1 MPFHPTSNLDSPL
14 LRTKIT
20 PPRIPPEFVHRPRLT
35 ERIDRGV
42 KGPLTL
48 LSAPAG
54 YGKTNLLIEW
64 VDSTQLPVAWL
75 NIDSDD
81 NDRSRFFRYLIAA
94 FQTVEPHLGEEALYF
109 LQSTPD
115 NSQDIGGDFLT
126 SGLKVGLTQL
136 INEIAALP
144 NEIVL
149 ILDDF
154 QMLEG
159 APIRQST
166 NYFLK
171 QLPQN
176 LHVII
181 SSRIE
186 PAIDLAFLRAKG
198 RVVELGTN
206 DLRFTSEEVA
216 LFFQQMIGLQLPID
230 TVQAIEKRTEGWV
243 TALQMAA
250 ISIRHQ
256 PDPNNILPNLAGDA
270 HYLVDFLAEE
280 VLDRQPEDVR
290 QFLLR
295 SSILDTLTGSLCEA
309 VVNPDAQPGYG
320 TVMLD
325 RLEHARLFI
334 TALDEKH
341 EWFSYHYLFADFL
354 YHILAENYP
363 AEIPEL
369 QKRAAIW
376 FEKDGN
382 LEKAFQYG
390 LSSGDMEWSA
400 ELIQRNIETMIKTGE
415 IFSLTR
421 WIGHL
426 PDMVIHLHPGL
437 ALAYAWRA
445 IATYQL
451 DLARFWLDDVRR
463 ALEQYGRHAGPE
475 LHIGEP
481 ETLPESE
488 NASHWNIYGGLAIS
502 QSILAMLDGDLE
514 QAAEFSKQA
523 TRYLREDNPFVQ
535 SFLML
540 DDSLYFILSGDTQ
553 KAIDSLSDTI
563 RTARQANNLLVM
575 IIATCQ
581 LADMR
586 VLQGQ
591 LDQAWATLQKAQYM
605 TVGPDGK
612 PLPLAGLVD
621 IGFGEI
627 LLERGSLE
635 EAHAYLERGCKIAQ
649 SQWSISSLDGMVS
662 LARLH
667 QAIGDPAGTQ
677 AIITDASQMAASTE
691 SSTWDDSLIAA
702 IAIRLALQRD
712 DLADAEQWWIRGGF
726 PELTAALPL
735 ERYPY
740 HIFEYLQLT
749 QARFLLMRGRDTGS
763 ETDLRLALERIE
775 PLSLGAERFHRVTS
789 QIEILILQALI
800 RFALGD
806 EHAKDIFLQAL
817 ALGEPAG
824 YQQIYLDEGQRL
836 SPLLRQC
843 QTAQLDS
850 GSYLPSADFLE
861 RLLGAIP
868 SADVEPKQHQHIIQ
882 QPPDP
887 ATTITEDGFPI
898 SLSRREVEVLALIA
912 EGKSNQEISAQLY
925 LALNTVKRHAYNI
938 YTKLGV
944 KKRTQAVS
952 MARKL
957 KLIS

>member
-1 MPFHPTSNLDSPL
+1 MSINPTSSMDSPL
-14 LRTKIT
+14 LRTKT
-20 PPRIPPEFVHRPRLT
+20 APPRIPPEFVHRPRLT

-42 KGPLTL
+42 LGPLTL

-54 YGKTNLLIEW
+54 FGKTNLLMEW

-75 NIDSDD
+75 NIDADD

-94 FQTVEPHLGEEALYF
+94 FQTVEPHLGEEALSF
-109 LQSTPD
+109 LQSVHD
-115 NSQDIGGDFLT
+115 RGQGAGDDSLI
-126 SGLKVGLTQL
+126 SGLSVGLTQL

-144 NEIVL
+144 YEIVL

-154 QMLEG
+154 QVLER

-166 NYFLK
+166 SYFIK
-171 QLPQN
+171 QMPHN

-181 SSRIE
+181 ASRTE
-186 PAIDLAFLRAKG
+186 PAIDLAFMRAKG
-198 RVVELGTN
+198 RVVELDTN

-216 LFFQQMIGLQLPID
+216 LFFQQMIGLKLPID
-230 TVQAIEKRTEGWV
+230 TAQAIEKRTEGWV

-250 ISIRHQ
+250 VSMRHQ
-256 PDPNNILPNLAGDA
+256 PDSNNLLPNLAGDA

-280 VLDRQPEDVR
+280 VLDRQPEEVR

-295 SSILDTLTGSLCEA
+295 SSVLDTLTGSLCEA

-320 TVMLD
+320 AVMLD
-325 RLEHARLFI
+325 RLEQARLFI
-334 TALDEKH
+334 NALDEKH
-341 EWFSYHYLFADFL
+341 EWFRYHHLFADFL
-354 YHILAENYP
+354 RHILSENDP
-363 AEIPEL
+363 AEIPVL

-376 FEKDGN
+376 FERDGN
-382 LEKAFQYG
+382 LEKAYQYG
-390 LSSGDMEWSA
+390 LASGDMEWSA
-400 ELIQRNIETMIKTGE
+400 ELIQRNIESMIKTGE

-421 WIGHL
+421 WIGQL
-426 PDMVIHLHPGL
+426 PDAVIHLHPRL
-437 ALAYAWRA
+437 ALAYAWGA

-463 ALEQYGRHAGPE
+463 ALEQYESHASPE

-488 NASHWNIYGGLAIS
+488 NAGLWNMYGSLAIC
-502 QSILAMLDGDLE
+502 QSTLALLDGDLE

-523 TRYLREDNPFVQ
+523 TSYLREDNPFVQ
-535 SFLML
+535 SLLML

-553 KAIDSLSDTI
+553 KAIDSLHDTI
-563 RTARQANNLLVM
+563 RTARRANNLLVM

-581 LADMR
+581 LADMQ
-586 VLQGQ
+586 VMQGQ
-591 LDQAWATLQKAQYM
+591 FGQAWATLQKAQYM

-612 PLPLAGLVD
+612 PLALAGLAD

-635 EAHAYLERGCKIAQ
+635 EAHTYLERGCKLAQ
-649 SQWSISSLDGMVS
+649 TLWSISSLDGMVS

-677 AIITDASQMAASTE
+677 AIIAKASQMVLSTE
-691 SSTWDDSLIAA
+691 SSTWDDSLIFTLAT
-702 IAIRLALQRD
+702 RLALQGD
-712 DLADAEQWWIRGGF
+712 DLAEAEQWWIRGGF

-749 QARFLLMRGRDTGS
+749 QARFLLMRGQDTGS
-763 ETDLRLALERIE
+763 ETDLRLALERLE
-775 PLSLGAERFHRVTS
+775 PLSLSADRFHRLTS
-789 QIEILILQALI
+789 RIEILILQAMI

-806 EHAKDIFLQAL
+806 DHAKDFLLQAL

-824 YQQIYLDEGQRL
+824 FQQIYLDEGQRIFV
-836 SPLLRQC
+836 LLRQC
-843 QTAQLDS
+843 QTAQKNS
-850 GSYLPSADFLE
+850 GSYLPSADFLD
-861 RLLGAIP
+861 RLLAAIP
-868 SADVEPKQHQHIIQ
+868 SPDGEPQPHQHLIR
-882 QPPDP
+882 QPADP
-887 ATTITEDGFPI
+887 ATTITVDGFPI
-898 SLSRREVEVLALIA
+898 TLSVREVEVLSLIA

-938 YTKLGV
+938 YAKLGV

-952 MARKL
+952 VARKL
-957 KLIS
+957 KLIP

>member
-115 NSQDIGGDFLT
+115 NSQGIGGDFLT

-320 TVMLD
+320 T
-325 RLEHARLFI
+325 
-334 TALDEKH
+334 
-341 EWFSYHYLFADFL
+341 
-354 YHILAENYP
+354 
-363 AEIPEL
+363 
-369 QKRAAIW
+369 
-376 FEKDGN
+376 
-382 LEKAFQYG
+382 
-390 LSSGDMEWSA
+390 
-400 ELIQRNIETMIKTGE
+400 
-415 IFSLTR
+415 
-421 WIGHL
+421 
-426 PDMVIHLHPGL
+426 
-437 ALAYAWRA
+437 
-445 IATYQL
+445 
-451 DLARFWLDDVRR
+451 
-463 ALEQYGRHAGPE
+463 
-475 LHIGEP
+475 
-481 ETLPESE
+481 
-488 NASHWNIYGGLAIS
+488 SH
-502 QSILAMLDGDLE
+502 
-514 QAAEFSKQA
+514 
-523 TRYLREDNPFVQ
+523 
-535 SFLML
+535 
-540 DDSLYFILSGDTQ
+540 
-553 KAIDSLSDTI
+553 
-563 RTARQANNLLVM
+563 
-575 IIATCQ
+575 
-581 LADMR
+581 
-586 VLQGQ
+586 
-591 LDQAWATLQKAQYM
+591 
-605 TVGPDGK
+605 
-612 PLPLAGLVD
+612 
-621 IGFGEI
+621 
-627 LLERGSLE
+627 
-635 EAHAYLERGCKIAQ
+635 
-649 SQWSISSLDGMVS
+649 
-662 LARLH
+662 
-667 QAIGDPAGTQ
+667 
-677 AIITDASQMAASTE
+677 
-691 SSTWDDSLIAA
+691 
-702 IAIRLALQRD
+702 
-712 DLADAEQWWIRGGF
+712 
-726 PELTAALPL
+726 
-735 ERYPY
+735 
-740 HIFEYLQLT
+740 
-749 QARFLLMRGRDTGS
+749 
-763 ETDLRLALERIE
+763 
-775 PLSLGAERFHRVTS
+775 
-789 QIEILILQALI
+789 
-800 RFALGD
+800 
-806 EHAKDIFLQAL
+806 
-817 ALGEPAG
+817 
-824 YQQIYLDEGQRL
+824 
-836 SPLLRQC
+836 
-843 QTAQLDS
+843 
-850 GSYLPSADFLE
+850 
-861 RLLGAIP
+861 
-868 SADVEPKQHQHIIQ
+868 
-882 QPPDP
+882 
-887 ATTITEDGFPI
+887 
-898 SLSRREVEVLALIA
+898 
-912 EGKSNQEISAQLY
+912 
-925 LALNTVKRHAYNI
+925 
-938 YTKLGV
+938 
-944 KKRTQAVS
+944 
-952 MARKL
+952 
-957 KLIS
+957 